1 MTPASP
7 ARVCLGTAP
16 KAGRRR
22 HVLRREG
29 CSGFFPSVLP
39 LVLMAERQQLAKAA
53 CLQPTM
59 TTGPTS
65 PLPAPGGSRGSGGCG
80 GRGPSWCYL
89 L

>member
-1 MTPASP
+1 MTPAAP

-39 LVLMAERQQLAKAA
+39 LVLMADGQQLAKSA
-53 CLQPTM
+53 CL
-59 TTGPTS
+59 
-65 PLPAPGGSRGSGGCG
+65 
-80 GRGPSWCYL
+80 
-89 L
+89 